1 MKHKQLILTKL
12 EKIDGELT
20 NLSSLLNYTK
30 SIREVKDRIFEI
42 KERISDA
49 RTIINNENESM
60 N

>member
-1 MKHKQLILTKL
+1 MFI
-12 EKIDGELT
+12 
-20 NLSSLLNYTK
+20 NYTK
-30 SIREVKDRIFEI
+30 SIRDVKDRIFEI